1 VSLYEAAKAG
11 DLAMARELSSR
22 VMDLSEAIY
31 RVGKHGSAII
41 KGLKCSISI
50 LGVCDDFMAAPFH
63 RFFEAEREIV
73 RRRLAELGI
82 QS

>member
-1 VSLYEAAKAG
+1 
-11 DLAMARELSSR
+11 MARELSSR

-41 KGLKCSISI
+41 KGLKCSLSI

-63 RFFEAEREIV
+63 RFHEAERAVIRE
-73 RRRLAELGI
+73 RLTELGI
-82 QS
+82 AG